1 MAPAASPSQLSL
13 APRRGRPPK
22 LTIDAAHSA
31 TGRSSPASSA
41 GSPSSSTSRDASRRP
56 RQTAERRAELG
67 ERVLAA
73 LLEAPEPLGVRAL
86 AGELHVAP
94 DLLSAPLL
102 ELRAAGKLT
111 KHGEKRATTYAAVR

>member
-1 MAPAASPSQLSL
+1 M
-13 APRRGRPPK
+13 
-22 LTIDAAHSA
+22 DAAHTA
-31 TGRSSPASSA
+31 TGRTSPATSA
-41 GSPSSSTSRDASRRP
+41 GGSAASASAPRDPSRRP
-56 RQTAERRAELG
+56 RQTAERRADLG

-73 LLEAPEPLGVRAL
+73 LLEAAEPLGVRAL
-86 AGELHVAP
+86 AGELQVAP